1 MDKRKKIIFLTRF
14 ILFVIT
20 ACILPFS
27 FIAWRFGL
35 FSQSHGEQ
43 VALTGW
49 GVIAI
54 IIVMV
59 FIIYTL
65 KMLKQ
70 GQPYSMFTQ
79 ICSGLIKVILPLVI
93 CLFLLKAIRDN
104 IDSMIQALTWTIICE
119 MFAIVIN
126 PLPKWVEENHIER
139 EDLRA
144 DKLITKFSDWWKG
157 KDKTE

>member
-1 MDKRKKIIFLTRF
+1 MKKEKIIFLTRF
-14 ILFVIT
+14 IFFVIF

-35 FSQSHGEQ
+35 FSKSQGES

-49 GVIAI
+49 GVIGV
-54 IIVMV
+54 IIVLC

-65 KMLKQ
+65 NMLNR

-79 ICSGLIKVILPLVI
+79 ICSGLVKIIMPMLI
-93 CLFLLKAIRDN
+93 CLLLLKSIRNN
-104 IDSMIQALTWTIICE
+104 IDSMIQALICAIICE
-119 MFAIVIN
+119 AIAIIVN

-139 EDLRA
+139 DELR
-144 DKLITKFSDWWKG
+144 INTFISKFGKWWKE
-157 KDKTE
+157 KDE

>member
-1 MDKRKKIIFLTRF
+1 MEKKKIIFLVRF
-14 ILFVIT
+14 VLFVIF

-35 FSQSHGEQ
+35 FSQSQGEK

-65 KMLKQ
+65 RMLKQ

-79 ICSGLIKVILPLVI
+79 ICSGLIKVIMPLTI
-93 CLFLLKAIRDN
+93 CLLLLKAIREN

-126 PLPKWVEENHIER
+126 PLPKWVEENHIDKEN
-139 EDLRA
+139 LKA
-144 DKLITKFSDWWKG
+144 DTLISKFGAWWKE
-157 KDKTE
+157 KDKE